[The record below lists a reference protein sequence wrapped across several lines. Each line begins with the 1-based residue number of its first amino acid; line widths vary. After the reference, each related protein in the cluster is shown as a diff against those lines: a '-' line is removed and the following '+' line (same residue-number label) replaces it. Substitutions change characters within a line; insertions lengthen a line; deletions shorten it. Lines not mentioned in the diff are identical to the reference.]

1 MECQGWLRWMDACNL
16 PCFSKVHRLWLL
28 ESNTAWKGMVG
39 KEVTLQTNKQT
50 NKQPTN
56 QTNKQTNKQI
66 NKHTNE
72 LGNK

>member
-1 MECQGWLRWMDACNL
+1 MEGQGWLRWMDACIL

-50 NKQPTN
+50 TN
-56 QTNKQTNKQI
+56 QTNKQI